1 MGFYISHFT
10 YFLFCLTLPQNI
22 IAHNISHRHRL
33 HFTRFARRIERSF
46 HNLFS
51 FFDLLMYPFFW
62 YCVSANNRR
71 IFTPYGINEHYSL
84 SARNFYV
91 IEPGIQ
97 VGSYSS
103 PLNIQKGRVL
113 WREMAT
119 PPLHAY
125 IRIYRLALIIYLFY
139 IRFPYKEDLYMA
151 CTPKGVGGRLCEYF
165 KPSLIAHAHYWVK

>member
-10 YFLFCLTLPQNI
+10 YFLFYLTLPQNI
-22 IAHNISHRHRL
+22 IVHNISHRHRL

-119 PPLHAY
+119 PPPFT
-125 IRIYRLALIIYLFY
+125 RIFVFIDSHLLFIYS
-139 IRFPYKEDLYMA
+139 I
-151 CTPKGVGGRLCEYF
+151 
-165 KPSLIAHAHYWVK
+165 